1 MADNNKNKLNTNTSG
16 VNFYNSE
23 EGYKVNSTL
32 RTGYWNDKCLLSVYP
47 KLETPTDG
55 RVFDYD
61 NQMAAFLSV
70 GDVNALVDIM
80 KNSVASQA
88 EGKEYRKAIPTG
100 KGMVEFGTSNSE
112 LGLDTPYIN
121 ICETGDDK
129 IVKASMLYQFKPTIA
144 IENYCYADGSYD
156 ISRDAMGEVKQLI
169 NALESAED
177 ALSNAYAHTIIE
189 RDKYAKEKLQNNI
202 VKIMDKLGIPVE
214 YTGAKKSSGNGY
226 NRWDS
231 AKVATSTNKN
241 LPEEHTSD
249 IDAEDIYG

>member
-1 MADNNKNKLNTNTSG
+1 MADTKNKLNTNTNG

-32 RTGYWNDKCLLSVYP
+32 RTGYWNDKCLLSIYP
-47 KLETPTDG
+47 KLENPTEG

-70 GDVNALVDIM
+70 GDINGLVEIM
-80 KNSVASQA
+80 KNSVEYKAA
-88 EGKEYRKAIPTG
+88 GKEFRKAIPTG
-100 KGMVEFGTSNSE
+100 KGMVEFGTSNTE

-129 IVKASMLYQFKPTIA
+129 IVKSSMLYQFKPTIA

-156 ISRDAMGEVKQLI
+156 ITRDDMGEVKQLI
-169 NALESAED
+169 NALESSED
-177 ALSNAYAHTIIE
+177 ALSNAYAHTMVE
-189 RDKYAKEKLQNNI
+189 KDKYAREKVQNNI
-202 VKIMDKLGIPVE
+202 IKIMDKLGIPVE
-214 YTGAKKSSGNGY
+214 YTGKKSSGNGY

-231 AKVATSTNKN
+231 AKVATTTNKG

-249 IDAEDIYG
+249 IDSEDIYG